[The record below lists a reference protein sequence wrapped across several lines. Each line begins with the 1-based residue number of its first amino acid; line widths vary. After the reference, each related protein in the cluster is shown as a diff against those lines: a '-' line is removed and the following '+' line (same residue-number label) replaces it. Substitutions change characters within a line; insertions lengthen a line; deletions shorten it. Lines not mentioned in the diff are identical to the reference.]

1 MSRRRER
8 PMPKLPIA
16 LEDLPAP
23 ESKRTCR
30 LMLSLTETEHA
41 MIKRAARERGEQPA
55 VLCRTIVL
63 TAFQNS
69 ATRALAESPVDQSPA
84 EKTRRLLE
92 AFATD

>member
-1 MSRRRER
+1 
-8 PMPKLPIA
+8 
-16 LEDLPAP
+16 
-23 ESKRTCR
+23 
-30 LMLSLTETEHA
+30 MLSFTETEHA

-63 TAFQNS
+63 TAFQSS
-69 ATRALAESPVDQSPA
+69 AARALAERPDLLDESPA